1 MGDTISLEPHRHD
14 AQAAVAPR
22 HSCSGNHPPPAP
34 AGDQQIDPVC
44 GMAVTASIEKLR
56 DHFDGND
63 YFFCGPRCLDKFRA
77 EPARYAVTGEKKGGE
92 TSTSSDVIYTCP
104 MHPQV
109 RQVGPGSCP
118 ICGMALE
125 PVESTVDTGA
135 NPELVDMRRRFWV
148 GVPLA
153 LVVFVLAMG
162 HDVPGLA
169 TIADAPWSAWIQFAL
184 STPVVLWCGWPF
196 LVRGVESVGR
206 RKLNMFTLIALGV
219 GAAYLYSLVAL
230 LVPQA
235 FPANLR
241 DMHGRIGIYF
251 EASAVIIVL
260 VLLGQVLE
268 LQARERTG
276 GAIRALLKLAPKVA
290 HRVTADGVES
300 DVALED
306 THVGDRLRVRPGERV
321 PVDGV
326 LESGASGVDE
336 SMLTGES
343 MPVEKIV
350 GARVVGGSING
361 TGAFVMR
368 ADKVGKDTLLAQI
381 VTLVS
386 AAQRSQAPIQRL
398 ADQVA
403 AWFVP
408 AVIAVAVAAFAAWLA
423 WGPAPTLAHAL
434 VAAVTVLIIACPCA
448 LGLATPMSIMVAVG
462 RGAQEGVLVKN
473 AAALERLEKVDTL
486 VIDKTGTLTE
496 GRPQVTGVHPSPGVE
511 QDMLLSVA
519 QGLERSSEHPLAQA
533 IRSFSSGHP
542 VAPAVIT
549 DFASITGEGVRG
561 YLGGEPVALGNK
573 KLLESAG
580 IDLSSIAVEADRL
593 RDEGATVMFVS
604 RGKALLGLVA
614 VADPVKASTPAA
626 LHALRATGLKIVMV
640 TGDNRR
646 TADTIARQLGIKDIE
661 AEVLPAQKGEI
672 VKRLQAGGA
681 VVAMAGDGVNDAPAL
696 ASADV
701 GIAMGT
707 GTDVAIES
715 AGITLVKGDLIG
727 IVRARQLSHAA
738 MRNIRQN
745 LVLAFVYN
753 ALGIPIAAGVLYPM
767 FGLLLSPMVAAAAMS
782 LSSVSVIGN
791 ALRLRV
797 VTLSA

>member
-300 DVALED
+300 DVPLED
-306 THVGDRLRVRPGERV
+306 TRVGDRLRVRPGERV

-767 FGLLLSPMVAAAAMS
+767 FGLLLSPMIAAAAMS